1 MSQAGSELVRVT
13 VNNDESAKAI
23 PFILEKLQ
31 KHNITTPVI
40 GDFHYNGH
48 LLLTRYPEC
57 AQALVKYRIN
67 PGNVDAKNRDTNFI
81 TIINQAIKYNK
92 PIRIGVNWGSLDQH
106 LLTKMMDDN
115 SKSNHPLSAK
125 DVMINAM
132 VESALHSANLAEQIG
147 LSHDKI
153 IISAKVSGVQ
163 DLVSIYR
170 LLAKKCEYPLHLGLT
185 EAGMENKGIIASTVG
200 LY

>member
-1 MSQAGSELVRVT
+1 M
-13 VNNDESAKAI
+13 
-23 PFILEKLQ
+23 
-31 KHNITTPVI
+31 
-40 GDFHYNGH
+40 
-48 LLLTRYPEC
+48 LLTRYPEC

-132 VESALHSANLAEQIG
+132 VESALHSANLAEQIR

-163 DLVSIYR
+163 DLVSVYR
-170 LLAKKCEYPLHLGLT
+170 LLAKKCEYPLAFRL
-185 EAGMENKGIIASTVG
+185 N
-200 LY
+200 